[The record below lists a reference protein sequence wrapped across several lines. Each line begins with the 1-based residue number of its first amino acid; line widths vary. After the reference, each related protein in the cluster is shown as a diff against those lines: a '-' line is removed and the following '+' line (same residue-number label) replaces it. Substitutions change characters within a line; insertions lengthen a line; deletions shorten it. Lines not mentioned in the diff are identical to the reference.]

1 MRAGARTS
9 SATRMMK
16 TGSSVLS
23 CTASS
28 APSESS
34 VRRAAR
40 SALSRVARL
49 PNRLTGVSANRRLCR
64 DMSAAR
70 ELGYEPQ
77 ADAAAS
83 YAHDVH
89 GEIHPL
95 QVPQQQTCL
104 NSFGNGDAGFP
115 PFPDPLRRPAHWRP
129 AGRGGSIPCG
139 ICLFQWRA
147 RIRCFMESLGVRRD
161 RGSLARGRAVSRA
174 ASRQNSSRAR
184 ASGAHRARNR
194 QSETSPANPE

>member
-70 ELGYEPQ
+70 ELGYEH
-77 ADAAAS
+77 DASAS
-83 YAHDVH
+83 YAHDV
-89 GEIHPL
+89 PL